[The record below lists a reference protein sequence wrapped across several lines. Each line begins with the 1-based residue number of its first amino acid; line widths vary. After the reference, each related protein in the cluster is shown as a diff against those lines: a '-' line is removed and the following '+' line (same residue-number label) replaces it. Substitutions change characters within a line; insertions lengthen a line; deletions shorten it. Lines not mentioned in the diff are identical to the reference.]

1 VLGKYVVETS
11 ALLFKLAGEIAH
23 KYGTPTLVF
32 RGSVFRISIE
42 GPRLV
47 PTKFLG
53 YIGTSSTFAVLP
65 DDNYGYTV
73 CSVRIIVE
81 PQVFR
86 LKIRSA
92 GHIEVVECVDES
104 RRVA

>member
-1 VLGKYVVETS
+1 MGKYVVETS
-11 ALLFKLAGEIAH
+11 TLLSKLAGEIAH

-53 YIGTSSTFAVLP
+53 YIGTSSTFAILP
-65 DDNYGYTV
+65 DDNHGYTV
-73 CSVRIIVE
+73 CSVRIIDE
-81 PQVFR
+81 PRVFR
-86 LKIRSA
+86 LKIRST
-92 GHIEVVECVDES
+92 GRIEVVECIDSS
-104 RRVA
+104 RQVT

>member
-1 VLGKYVVETS
+1 MLGKYVVEAST
-11 ALLFKLAGEIAH
+11 LLSKLAGEIAH
-23 KYGTPTLVF
+23 KYGAPTLVF

-42 GPRLV
+42 GSRLV

-53 YIGTSSTFAVLP
+53 YIGTSSTFAILP

-73 CSVRIIVE
+73 CSVRIIDE

-86 LKIRSA
+86 LKIRST
-92 GHIEVVECVDES
+92 GHIEVVGCIDGS
-104 RRVA
+104 RQVT

>member
-1 VLGKYVVETS
+1 MVETS
-11 ALLFKLAGEIAH
+11 RLLSKLAGEVVH
-23 KYGTPTLVF
+23 KYGTPTLIF
-32 RGSVFRISIE
+32 RGSVFRISID

-53 YIGTSSTFAVLP
+53 YIGTSSTFAILP
-65 DDNYGYTV
+65 DDDYGYTV
-73 CSVRIIVE
+73 CSVRIIDE

-92 GHIEVVECVDES
+92 GLIEILECVDSS
-104 RRVA
+104 RRET